1 VAVEQLP
8 SQVEAWLS
16 EANAGGA
23 LERHQSQIRALQQFL
38 EVLLGELDGA
48 WQKLAGTP
56 EGTPLVGAGAPLQTL
71 LRRAF
76 AVWRYYKERFDQRLS
91 AETAYQRF
99 LAVAD
104 DVSFDA
110 QQATL

>member
-48 WQKLAGTP
+48 
-56 EGTPLVGAGAPLQTL
+56 
-71 LRRAF
+71 
-76 AVWRYYKERFDQRLS
+76 
-91 AETAYQRF
+91 
-99 LAVAD
+99 
-104 DVSFDA
+104 
-110 QQATL
+110 